1 LPLLCKRLDVHI
13 WPLRHIWAKISAMTR
28 PVSELAWVL
37 ADYQEAGIE
46 APARIVSNPEL
57 TEGAMMTAEEIEE
70 FIKDSI
76 ATLRILADKASPRLA
91 DITAIYQ
98 ADLAYLVEVGSLTED
113 DYNELTS
120 PDNLRF

>member
-1 LPLLCKRLDVHI
+1 
-13 WPLRHIWAKISAMTR
+13 MTR

-37 ADYQEAGIE
+37 ADYLEAGIE
-46 APARIVSNPEL
+46 PPARIVSNPEL
-57 TEGAMMTAEEIEE
+57 TEGVMMTADEVEE

-76 ATLRILADKASPRLA
+76 ATLRILADKGSARLE
-91 DITAIYQ
+91 DLTEMYQ
-98 ADLAYLVEVGSLTED
+98 ADLAYLVEVGSLGED